1 LRRRL
6 FTRKKRADR
15 LAELLVEL
23 AAAGTARTRQRAAQR
38 TLIGAARS

>member
-6 FTRKKRADR
+6 LTRKKRADR

-23 AAAGTARTRQRAAQR
+23 AAGRTQRAPARR
-38 TLIGAARS
+38 TSLGISRS